1 MRKWIALLTVT
12 LMTVLA
18 FAAPVSAA
26 SAESDITAAL
36 KSAGVAQT
44 YISQAES
51 YMGQAGVDLTEAQI
65 TGIVQDINDA
75 VAVAAG
81 QKDYSKLTVDQKVK
95 IAAEVAHAASL
106 LGLTSRL
113 DKDGLSIIDAS
124 GKVLITV
131 SSETVKKTGAD
142 YSLVF
147 AGVAV
152 IAVAAISP
160 ILVKKLARKQKKEY
174 DLV

>member
-1 MRKWIALLTVT
+1 M
-12 LMTVLA
+12 A

-26 SAESDITAAL
+26 AESDITAAL

-51 YMGQAGVDLTEAQI
+51 YMGQTGVELNETQI

-75 VAVAAG
+75 VAIAAG
-81 QKDYSKLTVDQKVK
+81 EKDYGKLTVDQKVK

-106 LGLTSRL
+106 LGLTTRL

-131 SSETVKKTGAD
+131 SAENVKKTGAD
-142 YSLVF
+142 YTMVF
-147 AGVAV
+147 VGLAV
-152 IAVAAISP
+152 LALAAVSP
-160 ILVKKLARKQKKEY
+160 IVVKKLSKKQEEGY
-174 DLV
+174 DVA

>member
-1 MRKWIALLTVT
+1 MKKLIALMVVT
-12 LMTVLA
+12 LMTVMA

-51 YMGQAGVDLTEAQI
+51 YMGQAGVDLSEAQI

-75 VAVAAG
+75 VAIAAG
-81 QKDYSKLTVDQKVK
+81 EKDYGKLTVDQKVK
-95 IAAEVAHAASL
+95 IAAEIAHAASL
-106 LGLTSRL
+106 LGLTTRL
-113 DKDGLSIIDAS
+113 DKDGLSIIDPS

-131 SSETVKKTGAD
+131 STETVKKTGAD
-142 YSLVF
+142 YSMVF
-147 AGVAV
+147 IGLAV
-152 IAVAAISP
+152 LAAAAVSP
-160 ILVKKLARKQKKEY
+160 VVVKKLVKKQKKEY
-174 DLV
+174 DVV